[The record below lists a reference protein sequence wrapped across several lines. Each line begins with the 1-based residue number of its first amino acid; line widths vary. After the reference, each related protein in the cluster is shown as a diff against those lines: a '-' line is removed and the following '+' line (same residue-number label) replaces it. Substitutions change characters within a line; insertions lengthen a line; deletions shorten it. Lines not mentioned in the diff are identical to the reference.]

1 MELSPMDA
9 LEAILTRTSV
19 PPVKMGPPGP
29 DEEQLRRILEAGAA
43 APDHGRLRPWRFLVV
58 RGAARE
64 RLGEL
69 FASAVEGQVSESEL
83 EKQRSDPLRAQVL
96 VIVVARVDP
105 QAKHPAVEQV
115 ASAAAAVQ
123 NMLLAAHAMGLA
135 GKWATGRNA
144 YEPAI
149 LKGLGLGPDDR
160 LLSFLYLGSYAQP
173 QEPTRRPPVD
183 DLVHEWQG
191 PAS

>member
-1 MELSPMDA
+1 MQRCWPLA
-9 LEAILTRTSV
+9 L
-19 PPVKMGPPGP
+19 
-29 DEEQLRRILEAGAA
+29 AA
-43 APDHGRLRPWRFLVV
+43 
-58 RGAARE
+58 
-64 RLGEL
+64 
-69 FASAVEGQVSESEL
+69 
-83 EKQRSDPLRAQVL
+83 
-96 VIVVARVDP
+96 
-105 QAKHPAVEQV
+105 AKHPAIEQV
-115 ASAAAAVQ
+115 ASAAAAAQ
-123 NMLLAAHAMGLA
+123 NMLLAAHALGLA

>member
-1 MELSPMDA
+1 MDA

-29 DEEQLRRILEAGAA
+29 DEAQLRRILEAGAA
-43 APDHGRLRPWRFLVV
+43 APDHGRLRPWRFLIV
-58 RGAARE
+58 RGQARE

-69 FASAVEGQVSESEL
+69 FASAVQGQASEAEL
-83 EKQRSDPLRAQVL
+83 EKQRTGPSRAPLL
-96 VIVVARVDP
+96 VIVVAKVDP
-105 QAKHPAVEQV
+105 QAKHPEIEQM
-115 ASAAAAVQ
+115 ASAAAAAQ

-135 GKWATGRNA
+135 GKWTTGKNA

-149 LKGLGLGPDDR
+149 QKGLGLGPNER
-160 LLSFLYLGSYAQP
+160 IMGFLYLGSYAYP
-173 QEPTRRPPVD
+173 QEQTQRPPFD
-183 DLVHEWQG
+183 DLVAEWEG